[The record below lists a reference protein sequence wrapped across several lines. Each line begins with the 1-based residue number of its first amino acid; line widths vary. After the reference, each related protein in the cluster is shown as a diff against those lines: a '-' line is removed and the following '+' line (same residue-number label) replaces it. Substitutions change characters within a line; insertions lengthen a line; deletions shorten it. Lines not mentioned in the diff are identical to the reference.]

1 MSMLRRRM
9 RRSGFVRPAAAAVC
23 VLCVLGA
30 AQGAMA
36 ASHDILHDVPG
47 YFSYMSNV
55 EGEIRSY
62 HAAVDGLAQ
71 AKIDL
76 ENARHNLAEAR
87 TATAD
92 AANNLVLVGQ
102 NLRAVEDH
110 LAAVRIALSVAEEAS
125 AARTAEAIAAQ
136 QAEADYVPQVYA
148 RRAQVNALSAQESRI
163 AGASTP
169 GSTAWAERAAVVE
182 RVLSEVGYEQNR
194 IEDAQIMVE
203 AALAGGNATGG
214 TPAGSSQIDA
224 ITAQIAAAQAALDAV
239 EAHLDA
245 LTAAREMAE
254 DAERDARALVADY
267 QQELTASTADLAQ
280 LRSDQVEAE
289 NYDAEAKKWASEAAR
304 DEVTAQKQLVQSE
317 HELKYLGEG
326 KGYQTG
332 LEYYAWHGDHA
343 GHQLYLPFSYFARTH
358 AGKTKL
364 DYGLSTGYL
373 KSDTGYENGS
383 VSGWTD
389 TQLSVTLRN
398 EKPVNSVFYG
408 LAVSMPTGQS
418 KIYQRSTVPEG
429 LARFT
434 DFGAGWQVTPSIEV
448 THKITERDRLTA
460 RVSYNI
466 RNGYDY
472 AKESDVVKRLQSLV
486 QASGKT
492 AGTLIKEELETYLRG
507 VAHMK
512 GEGFLSNAALAAR
525 LQKKVEMLGK
535 VEGELTDADKTEI
548 REMVKG
554 LNDELHFFDISL
566 GRDLTYNDLRTLGL
580 EYKGLRKE
588 LIDRN
593 IIQQDEN
600 GNIKK
605 GTDISIDNIVLDSA
619 QMAHTSPG
627 NIFSQEIEYLHAGEK
642 KQYMVQFYHNSTS
655 QSSQYAILPDNYY
668 YDLAQK
674 QLHLGWKKIYYRDGD
689 DWELR
694 FFHNRQ
700 ISKKDEL
707 RFYSIYALTEAASG
721 IASQSV
727 ARQYYGLGLR
737 HRVSPKLA
745 WLLMA
750 HYSDVS
756 STSDPL
762 RTALNTGGGFKRK
775 SLVAGVEW
783 KITERKNFTFQAE
796 RYVRS
801 DDGGFGY
808 NGWGVTFWYQE
819 TL

>member
-9 RRSGFVRPAAAAVC
+9 RRGGFVRPAAAAVC
-23 VLCVLGA
+23 ALCALGTGH
-30 AQGAMA
+30 GAMA
-36 ASHDILHDVPG
+36 ASHDTLHDVPG

-71 AKIDL
+71 AKADL
-76 ENARHNLAEAR
+76 ENARTNLAEAR
-87 TATAD
+87 AATAD
-92 AANNLVLVGQ
+92 AAKNLVLVGQ
-102 NLRAVEDH
+102 NLRAAEDH

-136 QAEADYVPQVYA
+136 QAEADYAPQVYA
-148 RRAQVNALSAQESRI
+148 QRAQVNALSAQESRLTDTGTGSA
-163 AGASTP
+163 AGSRR
-169 GSTAWAERAAVVE
+169 AEVVA
-182 RVLSEVGYEQNR
+182 RVLREVGYEQNR
-194 IEDAQIMVE
+194 IVDAQIMVE
-203 AALAGGNATGG
+203 AALAGGSAGTGAEGG
-214 TPAGSSQIDA
+214 TTQLDA
-224 ITAQIAAAQAALDAV
+224 ISAQLTAAQAALDAV
-239 EAHLDA
+239 EAHFDA

-254 DAERDARALVADY
+254 DAERDARELVADY
-267 QQELTASTADLAQ
+267 QQELTASTADLTQ
-280 LRSDQVEAE
+280 LQSDRVEAE
-289 NYDAEAKKWASEAAR
+289 NYDREARAWASEAAR
-304 DEVTAQKQLVQSE
+304 DEVTAQKQLAQSE

-364 DYGLSTGYL
+364 DYGLSTGYV

-398 EKPVNSVFYG
+398 EKPINRVYYGFGVSV
-408 LAVSMPTGQS
+408 PTGQS
-418 KIYQRSTVPEG
+418 RFARYAVVPES
-429 LARFT
+429 LAPFT
-434 DFGAGWQVTPSIEV
+434 DFGAGWQYIPSVEV
-448 THKITERDRLTA
+448 VHLITERDRLTGRLSYTMRSSYDYSKEVPSA
-460 RVSYNI
+460 RV
-466 RNGYDY
+466 
-472 AKESDVVKRLQSLV
+472 
-486 QASGKT
+486 
-492 AGTLIKEELETYLRG
+492 
-507 VAHMK
+507 
-512 GEGFLSNAALAAR
+512 
-525 LQKKVEMLGK
+525 
-535 VEGELTDADKTEI
+535 
-548 REMVKG
+548 
-554 LNDELHFFDISL
+554 
-566 GRDLTYNDLRTLGL
+566 
-580 EYKGLRKE
+580 
-588 LIDRN
+588 
-593 IIQQDEN
+593 
-600 GNIKK
+600 
-605 GTDISIDNIVLDSA
+605 
-619 QMAHTSPG
+619 SPG
-627 NIFSQEIEYLHAGEK
+627 NIFSQEVEYLHAGEK
-642 KQYMVQFYHNSTS
+642 KQYMVQLYHNMTERSEQDAVDTDS
-655 QSSQYAILPDNYY
+655 RTITGKNN
-668 YDLAQK
+668 
-674 QLHLGWKKIYYRDGD
+674 YRDGD

-694 FFHNRQ
+694 YFNNQ
-700 ISKKDEL
+700 KVSKKDEV
-707 RFYSIYALTEAASG
+707 RFYAIYALTGAASG
-721 IASQSV
+721 VASQDV

-737 HRVSPKLA
+737 HVVSPKLA

>member
-9 RRSGFVRPAAAAVC
+9 RRGGFVRPAAAAVC
-23 VLCVLGA
+23 ALCALGTGH
-30 AQGAMA
+30 GAMA
-36 ASHDILHDVPG
+36 ASHDTLHDVPD

-71 AKIDL
+71 AKADL
-76 ENARHNLAEAR
+76 ENARTNLAEAR
-87 TATAD
+87 AATAD
-92 AANNLVLVGQ
+92 AAKNLVLVGQ
-102 NLRAVEDH
+102 NLRAAEDH
-110 LAAVRIALSVAEEAS
+110 LAAVRTALAVAEEAR

-136 QAEADYVPQVYA
+136 QAEADYAPQVYA
-148 RRAQVNALSAQESRI
+148 QRAQVNALSAQESRLTDTGTGSA
-163 AGASTP
+163 AGSRR
-169 GSTAWAERAAVVE
+169 AEVVA
-182 RVLSEVGYEQNR
+182 RVLREVGYEQNR
-194 IEDAQIMVE
+194 IVDAQIMVE
-203 AALAGGNATGG
+203 AALAGGSVGAGAEGG
-214 TPAGSSQIDA
+214 TTQIDA
-224 ITAQIAAAQAALDAV
+224 ISAQLTAAQAALDAV
-239 EAHLDA
+239 EAHFDA

-254 DAERDARALVADY
+254 DAERDARELVVEY
-267 QQELTASTADLAQ
+267 QQELTASTADLTQ
-280 LRSDQVEAE
+280 LQSDRVEAE
-289 NYDAEAKKWASEAAR
+289 NYDREARAWASEAAR
-304 DEVTAQKQLVQSE
+304 DEVTAQKQLAQSE

-364 DYGLSTGYL
+364 DYGLSTGYV

-398 EKPVNSVFYG
+398 EKPINRVYYGFGMSV
-408 LAVSMPTGQS
+408 PTGQS
-418 KIYQRSTVPEG
+418 RFARYAVVPES

-434 DFGAGWQVTPSIEV
+434 DFGAGWQYIPSVEV
-448 THKITERDRLTA
+448 VHLITERDRLTGRLSYTMRSSYDYSKEVPSA
-460 RVSYNI
+460 RV
-466 RNGYDY
+466 
-472 AKESDVVKRLQSLV
+472 
-486 QASGKT
+486 
-492 AGTLIKEELETYLRG
+492 
-507 VAHMK
+507 
-512 GEGFLSNAALAAR
+512 
-525 LQKKVEMLGK
+525 
-535 VEGELTDADKTEI
+535 
-548 REMVKG
+548 
-554 LNDELHFFDISL
+554 
-566 GRDLTYNDLRTLGL
+566 
-580 EYKGLRKE
+580 
-588 LIDRN
+588 
-593 IIQQDEN
+593 
-600 GNIKK
+600 
-605 GTDISIDNIVLDSA
+605 
-619 QMAHTSPG
+619 SPG
-627 NIFSQEIEYLHAGEK
+627 NIFSQEVEYLHAGEK
-642 KQYMVQFYHNSTS
+642 KQYMVQLYHNMTGRAEQDAVDTDSRT
-655 QSSQYAILPDNYY
+655 ITGKNN
-668 YDLAQK
+668 
-674 QLHLGWKKIYYRDGD
+674 YRDGD

-694 FFHNRQ
+694 YFHNQ
-700 ISKKDEL
+700 KVSKKDEV
-707 RFYSIYALTEAASG
+707 RFYAIYALTGAASG
-721 IASQSV
+721 VASQDV

-737 HRVSPKLA
+737 HVVSPKLA

>member
-9 RRSGFVRPAAAAVC
+9 RRGGFVRPAAAAVC
-23 VLCVLGA
+23 ALCALGTGH
-30 AQGAMA
+30 GAMA
-36 ASHDILHDVPG
+36 ASHDTLHDVPG

-71 AKIDL
+71 AKADL
-76 ENARHNLAEAR
+76 ENARTNLAEAR
-87 TATAD
+87 AATAD
-92 AANNLVLVGQ
+92 AAKNLVLVGQ
-102 NLRAVEDH
+102 NLRAAEDH
-110 LAAVRIALSVAEEAS
+110 LAAVRIALSVAEEAR

-136 QAEADYVPQVYA
+136 QAEADYAPQVYA
-148 RRAQVNALSAQESRI
+148 QRAQVNALSAQESRLTDT
-163 AGASTP
+163 GP
-169 GSTAWAERAAVVE
+169 GSAAGSRRAEVVA
-182 RVLSEVGYEQNR
+182 RVLREVGYEQNR
-194 IEDAQIMVE
+194 IVDAQIMVE
-203 AALAGGNATGG
+203 AALAGGSVGTGAEGG
-214 TPAGSSQIDA
+214 TTQIDA
-224 ITAQIAAAQAALDAV
+224 ISAQLTAAQAALDAV
-239 EAHLDA
+239 EARFDE

-254 DAERDARALVADY
+254 DAEHDARELVADY
-267 QQELTASTADLAQ
+267 QQELTASEADLTQ
-280 LRSDQVEAE
+280 LQSDRVEAE
-289 NYDAEAKKWASEAAR
+289 NYDREARAWASEAAR
-304 DEVTAQKQLVQSE
+304 DEVTAQKQLAQSE

-332 LEYYAWHGDHA
+332 LEYYAWHGDYA

-364 DYGLSTGYL
+364 DYGLSTGYV
-373 KSDTGYENGS
+373 KSDTGTFDGI

-408 LAVSMPTGQS
+408 LAVSIPTGQS

-429 LARFT
+429 VARFT
-434 DFGAGWQVTPSIEV
+434 DFGAGWQVTPSVEV
-448 THKITERDRLTA
+448 THKITERDRVTA
-460 RVSYNI
+460 RIAYNI

-472 AKESDVVKRLQSLV
+472 AKESDTLKNLESALRGANFTIGQAISEVLSYHPGYSLEV
-486 QASGKT
+486 FTNKDELSDKETRQGREIVEYVNNWLKGHHI
-492 AGTLIKEELETYLRG
+492 AGELSYEYLR
-507 VAHMK
+507 
-512 GEGFLSNAALAAR
+512 
-525 LQKKVEMLGK
+525 
-535 VEGELTDADKTEI
+535 
-548 REMVKG
+548 
-554 LNDELHFFDISL
+554 SL
-566 GRDLTYNDLRTLGL
+566 GETVRPNQVRT
-580 EYKGLRKE
+580 E
-588 LIDRN
+588 D
-593 IIQQDEN
+593 IIMD
-600 GNIKK
+600 
-605 GTDISIDNIVLDSA
+605 DVPL
-619 QMAHTSPG
+619 AHVSPG

-642 KQYMVQFYHNSTS
+642 KQYMVQLYHNSTTS
-655 QSSQYAILPDNYY
+655 STQSAILPDYSY
-668 YDLAQK
+668 LQGGK
-674 QLHLGWKKIYYRDGD
+674 LRLGWRKTKYRDGD

-694 FFHNRQ
+694 YFHNQ
-700 ISKKDEL
+700 KVSKKDEV
-707 RFYSIYALTEAASG
+707 RFYAIYALTEAASG

-737 HRVSPKLA
+737 HSVSPKLA

>member
-9 RRSGFVRPAAAAVC
+9 RRGGFVRPAAAAVC
-23 VLCVLGA
+23 ALCALGTGH
-30 AQGAMA
+30 GAMA
-36 ASHDILHDVPG
+36 ASHDTLHDVPG

-71 AKIDL
+71 AKADL
-76 ENARHNLAEAR
+76 ENARNNLAEAR
-87 TATAD
+87 AATAD
-92 AANNLVLVGQ
+92 AAKNLVLVGQ
-102 NLRAVEDH
+102 NLRAAEDH
-110 LAAVRIALSVAEEAS
+110 LAAVRTALAVAEEAR

-136 QAEADYVPQVYA
+136 QAEADYAPQVYA
-148 RRAQVNALSAQESRI
+148 QRAQVNALSAQESRLTDTGTGSA
-163 AGASTP
+163 AGSRR
-169 GSTAWAERAAVVE
+169 AEVVA
-182 RVLSEVGYEQNR
+182 RVLREVGYEQNR
-194 IEDAQIMVE
+194 IVDAQIMVE
-203 AALAGGNATGG
+203 AALAGGSAGTGAEGG
-214 TPAGSSQIDA
+214 TTQIDA
-224 ITAQIAAAQAALDAV
+224 ISAQLTTAQAALDAV
-239 EAHLDA
+239 EAHFDE

-254 DAERDARALVADY
+254 DAERDARELVADY
-267 QQELTASTADLAQ
+267 QQELTASTADLTQ
-280 LRSDQVEAE
+280 LQSDRVEAE
-289 NYDAEAKKWASEAAR
+289 NYDREARAWASEAAR
-304 DEVTAQKQLVQSE
+304 DEVTAQKQLAQSE

-364 DYGLSTGYL
+364 DYGLSTGYV

-398 EKPVNSVFYG
+398 EKKVNSVNYG
-408 LAVSMPTGQS
+408 FSISMPTGQS

-460 RVSYNI
+460 RIAYNI
-466 RNGYDY
+466 RNGYEH
-472 AKESDVVKRLQSLV
+472 AKESD
-486 QASGKT
+486 
-492 AGTLIKEELETYLRG
+492 
-507 VAHMK
+507 
-512 GEGFLSNAALAAR
+512 AL
-525 LQKKVEMLGK
+525 KKVYGDFTAQGSTIWQSMYEALWSYYK
-535 VEGELTDADKTEI
+535 NENSSLSEAELKLKIKELTDRIVELSSTEEDRVLI
-548 REMVKG
+548 QKVSNDLGKKLTATERVLLNSISMNNIQDILSKLKDEKLT
-554 LNDELHFFDISL
+554 LNDV
-566 GRDLTYNDLRTLGL
+566 
-580 EYKGLRKE
+580 
-588 LIDRN
+588 
-593 IIQQDEN
+593 
-600 GNIKK
+600 
-605 GTDISIDNIVLDSA
+605 VLDPIPN
-619 QMAHTSPG
+619 AHVSPG
-627 NIFSQEIEYLHAGEK
+627 NIFSQELEYLHAGEK
-642 KQYMVQFYHNSTS
+642 KQYMVQLYHNSTETAS
-655 QSSQYAILPDNYY
+655 QSTALPDYSY
-668 YDLAQK
+668 VQDGK
-674 QLHLGWKKIYYRDGD
+674 LHLGWRKTVYRDGD

-694 FFHNRQ
+694 FFYNEK
-700 ISKKDEL
+700 ITKKNEL
-707 RFYSIYALTEAASG
+707 RFYTIYALTEAASG

-737 HRVSPKLA
+737 HVVSPKLA

>member
-23 VLCVLGA
+23 ALCALGA

-71 AKIDL
+71 AKADL
-76 ENARHNLAEAR
+76 ENARNNLAEAR
-87 TATAD
+87 AATAD
-92 AANNLVLVGQ
+92 AAKNLVLIGQ
-102 NLRAVEDH
+102 NLRAAEDH
-110 LAAVRIALSVAEEAS
+110 LTAVRTALSVAEEAS

-136 QAEADYVPQVYA
+136 QAEADYAPQVYA
-148 RRAQVNALSAQESRI
+148 QRAQVNALSAQESRLTDTGTGSA
-163 AGASTP
+163 AGSRR
-169 GSTAWAERAAVVE
+169 AEVVA
-182 RVLSEVGYEQNR
+182 RVLREVGYEQNR
-194 IEDAQIMVE
+194 IVDAQIMVE
-203 AALAGGNATGG
+203 AALAGGSVG
-214 TPAGSSQIDA
+214 AGAEGVTTQLDA
-224 ITAQIAAAQAALDAV
+224 ISAQLTAAQAALDAV
-239 EAHLDA
+239 EAHFDA
-245 LTAAREMAE
+245 LTAAREIAE
-254 DAERDARALVADY
+254 DAERDARELVADY
-267 QQELTASTADLAQ
+267 QQELTASTADLTQ
-280 LRSDQVEAE
+280 LQSDRVEAE
-289 NYDAEAKKWASEAAR
+289 NYDREARAWASEAAR
-304 DEVTAQKQLVQSE
+304 DEVTAQKQLAQSE

-326 KGYQTG
+326 RGYQTG

-364 DYGLSTGYL
+364 DYGLSTGYV
-373 KSDTGYENGS
+373 KSDTGYENGG

-398 EKPVNSVFYG
+398 EKPINRIYYGFGVSV
-408 LAVSMPTGQS
+408 PTGQS
-418 KIYQRSTVPEG
+418 RFARYAVVPES

-434 DFGAGWQVTPSIEV
+434 DFGAGWQYIPSVEV
-448 THKITERDRLTA
+448 VHLITERDRLTGRLSYTMRSSYDYSKEVPSA
-460 RVSYNI
+460 RV
-466 RNGYDY
+466 
-472 AKESDVVKRLQSLV
+472 
-486 QASGKT
+486 
-492 AGTLIKEELETYLRG
+492 
-507 VAHMK
+507 
-512 GEGFLSNAALAAR
+512 
-525 LQKKVEMLGK
+525 
-535 VEGELTDADKTEI
+535 
-548 REMVKG
+548 
-554 LNDELHFFDISL
+554 
-566 GRDLTYNDLRTLGL
+566 
-580 EYKGLRKE
+580 
-588 LIDRN
+588 
-593 IIQQDEN
+593 
-600 GNIKK
+600 
-605 GTDISIDNIVLDSA
+605 
-619 QMAHTSPG
+619 SPG
-627 NIFSQEIEYLHAGEK
+627 NIFSQEVEYLHAGEK
-642 KQYMVQFYHNSTS
+642 KQYMVQLYHNMTGRSEQDAVDTDS
-655 QSSQYAILPDNYY
+655 RTITGKTN
-668 YDLAQK
+668 
-674 QLHLGWKKIYYRDGD
+674 YRDGD

-694 FFHNRQ
+694 YFHNQ
-700 ISKKDEL
+700 QVSKKDEV
-707 RFYSIYALTEAASG
+707 RFYAIYALTGAASG

-737 HRVSPKLA
+737 HLVSPKLA

>member
-9 RRSGFVRPAAAAVC
+9 RRSGFVRPATAAVC
-23 VLCVLGA
+23 ALCALGTGH
-30 AQGAMA
+30 GAMA
-36 ASHDILHDVPG
+36 ASHDTLHDVPG

-71 AKIDL
+71 AKADL
-76 ENARHNLAEAR
+76 ENARTNLAEAR
-87 TATAD
+87 AATAD
-92 AANNLVLVGQ
+92 AAKNLVLVGQ
-102 NLRAVEDH
+102 NLRAAEDH
-110 LAAVRIALSVAEEAS
+110 LAAVRTALAVAEEAS

-136 QAEADYVPQVYA
+136 QAEADYAPQVYA
-148 RRAQVNALSAQESRI
+148 QRAQVNALSAQESRLTDTGTGSA
-163 AGASTP
+163 AGSRR
-169 GSTAWAERAAVVE
+169 AEVVA
-182 RVLSEVGYEQNR
+182 RVLREVGYEQNR
-194 IEDAQIMVE
+194 IVDAQIMVE
-203 AALAGGNATGG
+203 AALAGGSAGTGAEGG
-214 TPAGSSQIDA
+214 TTQIDA
-224 ITAQIAAAQAALDAV
+224 ISAQLTAAQAALDAV
-239 EAHLDA
+239 EAHFDE

-254 DAERDARALVADY
+254 DAERDARELVADY
-267 QQELTASTADLAQ
+267 QQELTASTADLTQ
-280 LRSDQVEAE
+280 LQSDRVEAE
-289 NYDAEAKKWASEAAR
+289 NYDREARAWASEAAR
-304 DEVTAQKQLVQSE
+304 DEVTAQKQLAQSE

-364 DYGLSTGYL
+364 DYGLSTGYV

-398 EKPVNSVFYG
+398 EKPINRVYYGFGVSV
-408 LAVSMPTGQS
+408 PTGQS
-418 KIYQRSTVPEG
+418 RFARYAVVPES
-429 LARFT
+429 LAPFT
-434 DFGAGWQVTPSIEV
+434 DFGAGWQYIPSVEV
-448 THKITERDRLTA
+448 VHLITERDRLTGRLSYTMRSSYDYSKEVPSA
-460 RVSYNI
+460 RV
-466 RNGYDY
+466 
-472 AKESDVVKRLQSLV
+472 
-486 QASGKT
+486 
-492 AGTLIKEELETYLRG
+492 
-507 VAHMK
+507 
-512 GEGFLSNAALAAR
+512 
-525 LQKKVEMLGK
+525 
-535 VEGELTDADKTEI
+535 
-548 REMVKG
+548 
-554 LNDELHFFDISL
+554 
-566 GRDLTYNDLRTLGL
+566 
-580 EYKGLRKE
+580 
-588 LIDRN
+588 
-593 IIQQDEN
+593 
-600 GNIKK
+600 
-605 GTDISIDNIVLDSA
+605 
-619 QMAHTSPG
+619 SPG
-627 NIFSQEIEYLHAGEK
+627 NIFSQEVEYLHAGEK
-642 KQYMVQFYHNSTS
+642 KQYMVQLYHNMTERSEQDAVDTDS
-655 QSSQYAILPDNYY
+655 RTVIGKNN
-668 YDLAQK
+668 
-674 QLHLGWKKIYYRDGD
+674 YRDGD

-694 FFHNRQ
+694 YFHNQ
-700 ISKKDEL
+700 KVSKKDEV
-707 RFYSIYALTEAASG
+707 RFYAIYALTGAASG
-721 IASQSV
+721 VASQDV

-737 HRVSPKLA
+737 HVVSPKLA

>member
-1 MSMLRRRM
+1 MSMVRRRM
-9 RRSGFVRPAAAAVC
+9 RRRGFVRPAAAAVC
-23 VLCVLGA
+23 ALCALGA

-71 AKIDL
+71 AKADL
-76 ENARHNLAEAR
+76 ENARNNLAEAR
-87 TATAD
+87 AATAD
-92 AANNLVLVGQ
+92 AAKNLVLVGQ
-102 NLRAVEDH
+102 NLRAAEDH
-110 LAAVRIALSVAEEAS
+110 LAAVRTALAVAEEAS
-125 AARTAEAIAAQ
+125 TARTAEAIAAQ
-136 QAEADYVPQVYA
+136 QAEADYVPEVYA
-148 RRAQVNALSAQESRI
+148 QRAQVNALSAQESRLTDTGTGSA
-163 AGASTP
+163 AGSRR
-169 GSTAWAERAAVVE
+169 AEVVA
-182 RVLSEVGYEQNR
+182 RVLREVGYEQNR
-194 IEDAQIMVE
+194 IVDAQIMVE
-203 AALAGGNATGG
+203 AALAGGSVG
-214 TPAGSSQIDA
+214 AGVEGSTTQLDA
-224 ITAQIAAAQAALDAV
+224 ISAQLTAAQTALDAV
-239 EAHLDA
+239 EAHFDA

-254 DAERDARALVADY
+254 DAERDARELVADY
-267 QQELTASTADLAQ
+267 QQELTASTADLTQ
-280 LRSDQVEAE
+280 LQSDRVEAE
-289 NYDAEAKKWASEAAR
+289 NYDREARAWASEAAR
-304 DEVTAQKQLVQSE
+304 DEVTAQKQLAQSE

-364 DYGLSTGYL
+364 DYGLSTGYV

-398 EKPVNSVFYG
+398 EKPINRVYYGFGVSV
-408 LAVSMPTGQS
+408 PTGQS
-418 KIYQRSTVPEG
+418 RFARYAVVPES
-429 LARFT
+429 LALFT
-434 DFGAGWQVTPSIEV
+434 DFGAGWQYIPSVEV
-448 THKITERDRLTA
+448 VHLITERDRLTGRLSYTMRSSYDYSKEVPSA
-460 RVSYNI
+460 RV
-466 RNGYDY
+466 
-472 AKESDVVKRLQSLV
+472 
-486 QASGKT
+486 
-492 AGTLIKEELETYLRG
+492 
-507 VAHMK
+507 
-512 GEGFLSNAALAAR
+512 
-525 LQKKVEMLGK
+525 
-535 VEGELTDADKTEI
+535 
-548 REMVKG
+548 
-554 LNDELHFFDISL
+554 
-566 GRDLTYNDLRTLGL
+566 
-580 EYKGLRKE
+580 
-588 LIDRN
+588 
-593 IIQQDEN
+593 
-600 GNIKK
+600 
-605 GTDISIDNIVLDSA
+605 
-619 QMAHTSPG
+619 SPG
-627 NIFSQEIEYLHAGEK
+627 NIFSQEVEYLHAGEK
-642 KQYMVQFYHNSTS
+642 KQYMVQLYHNMTGRAEQDAVDTDSRT
-655 QSSQYAILPDNYY
+655 ITGKNN
-668 YDLAQK
+668 
-674 QLHLGWKKIYYRDGD
+674 YRDGD

-694 FFHNRQ
+694 YFHNQ
-700 ISKKDEL
+700 KVSKKDEV
-707 RFYSIYALTEAASG
+707 RFYAIYALTEAASG

-737 HRVSPKLA
+737 HSISPKLA

-775 SLVAGVEW
+775 SLVAGVKW

>member
-9 RRSGFVRPAAAAVC
+9 RRGGFVRPAAAAVC
-23 VLCVLGA
+23 ALCALGTGH
-30 AQGAMA
+30 GAMA
-36 ASHDILHDVPG
+36 ASHDTLHDVPG

-71 AKIDL
+71 AKADL
-76 ENARHNLAEAR
+76 ENARTNLAEAR
-87 TATAD
+87 AATAD
-92 AANNLVLVGQ
+92 AAKNLVLVGQ
-102 NLRAVEDH
+102 NLRAAEDH
-110 LAAVRIALSVAEEAS
+110 LAAVRTALAVAEEAS

-136 QAEADYVPQVYA
+136 QAEADYAPQVYA
-148 RRAQVNALSAQESRI
+148 QRAQVNALSAQESRLTDTGTGSA
-163 AGASTP
+163 AGSRR
-169 GSTAWAERAAVVE
+169 AEVVA
-182 RVLSEVGYEQNR
+182 RVLREVGYEQNR
-194 IEDAQIMVE
+194 IVDAQIMVE
-203 AALAGGNATGG
+203 AALAGGSAGTGAEGG
-214 TPAGSSQIDA
+214 TTQIDA
-224 ITAQIAAAQAALDAV
+224 ISAQLTAAQAALDAV
-239 EAHLDA
+239 EAHFDA

-254 DAERDARALVADY
+254 DAERDARELVADY
-267 QQELTASTADLAQ
+267 QQELTASTADLTQ
-280 LRSDQVEAE
+280 LQSDRVEAE
-289 NYDAEAKKWASEAAR
+289 NYDREARAWASEAAR
-304 DEVTAQKQLVQSE
+304 DEVTAQKQLAQSE

-364 DYGLSTGYL
+364 DYGLSTGYV

-398 EKPVNSVFYG
+398 EKPINRVYYGFGVSV
-408 LAVSMPTGQS
+408 PTGQS
-418 KIYQRSTVPEG
+418 RFARYAVVPES

-434 DFGAGWQVTPSIEV
+434 DFGAGWQYIPSVEV
-448 THKITERDRLTA
+448 VHLITERDRLTG
-460 RVSYNI
+460 RLSYTM
-466 RNGYDY
+466 RSGYDY
-472 AKESDVVKRLQSLV
+472 SKEVPS
-486 QASGKT
+486 
-492 AGTLIKEELETYLRG
+492 
-507 VAHMK
+507 
-512 GEGFLSNAALAAR
+512 AR
-525 LQKKVEMLGK
+525 V
-535 VEGELTDADKTEI
+535 
-548 REMVKG
+548 
-554 LNDELHFFDISL
+554 
-566 GRDLTYNDLRTLGL
+566 
-580 EYKGLRKE
+580 
-588 LIDRN
+588 
-593 IIQQDEN
+593 
-600 GNIKK
+600 
-605 GTDISIDNIVLDSA
+605 
-619 QMAHTSPG
+619 SPG
-627 NIFSQEIEYLHAGEK
+627 NIFSQEVEYLHAGEK
-642 KQYMVQFYHNSTS
+642 KQYMVQLYHNMTERSEQDAVDTDS
-655 QSSQYAILPDNYY
+655 RTITGKTN
-668 YDLAQK
+668 
-674 QLHLGWKKIYYRDGD
+674 YRDGD

-694 FFHNRQ
+694 YFHNQ
-700 ISKKDEL
+700 QVSKKDEV
-707 RFYSIYALTEAASG
+707 RFYAIYALTGAASG
-721 IASQSV
+721 VASQDV

-737 HRVSPKLA
+737 HVVSPKLA

>member
-23 VLCVLGA
+23 ALCALGT

-62 HAAVDGLAQ
+62 HAAVDGLTQ

-76 ENARHNLAEAR
+76 ENARHNLTEAR
-87 TATAD
+87 TATVD
-92 AANNLVLVGQ
+92 AASNLVLVGQ
-102 NLRAVEDH
+102 NLRTAEDR
-110 LAAVRIALSVAEEAS
+110 LAAVHIALSLAEEAS
-125 AARTAEAIAAQ
+125 AARTREAVAAQ

-148 RRAQVNALSAQESRI
+148 QRAQVNALYAQESRI

-169 GSTAWAERAAVVE
+169 GSAAWAERAAVVE

-194 IEDAQIMVE
+194 IVDAQIMVE

-224 ITAQIAAAQAALDAV
+224 ITAQVAAAQAALDAV

-254 DAERDARALVADY
+254 DAERDARELVAEY
-267 QQELTASTADLAQ
+267 QQELIASTADLAQ
-280 LRSDQVEAE
+280 LQSDRIEAE

-304 DEVTAQKQLVQSE
+304 DEVTAQKQLAQSE

-326 KGYQTG
+326 RGYQTG
-332 LEYYAWHGDHA
+332 LEYYAWQGDRA
-343 GHQLYLPFSYFARTH
+343 GHQLYLPLSYFARTH

-364 DYGLSTGYL
+364 DYGLSTGYV
-373 KSDTGYENGS
+373 KSNTGYENGS

-398 EKPVNSVFYG
+398 EKPINRVYYG
-408 LAVSMPTGQS
+408 FGMSLPTGQS
-418 KIYQRSTVPEG
+418 RFARYAVVPEG

-434 DFGAGWQVTPSIEV
+434 DFGAGWQYIPSIEV
-448 THKITERDRLTA
+448 VHLITERDRLTGRLSYAMRSSYDYSKEVPSA
-460 RVSYNI
+460 RV
-466 RNGYDY
+466 
-472 AKESDVVKRLQSLV
+472 
-486 QASGKT
+486 
-492 AGTLIKEELETYLRG
+492 
-507 VAHMK
+507 
-512 GEGFLSNAALAAR
+512 
-525 LQKKVEMLGK
+525 
-535 VEGELTDADKTEI
+535 
-548 REMVKG
+548 
-554 LNDELHFFDISL
+554 
-566 GRDLTYNDLRTLGL
+566 
-580 EYKGLRKE
+580 
-588 LIDRN
+588 
-593 IIQQDEN
+593 
-600 GNIKK
+600 
-605 GTDISIDNIVLDSA
+605 
-619 QMAHTSPG
+619 SPG
-627 NIFSQEIEYLHAGEK
+627 NIFSQEVEYLHAGEK
-642 KQYMVQFYHNSTS
+642 KQYMVQLYHNMTGRSEQDAVDTDS
-655 QSSQYAILPDNYY
+655 RTITGKNN
-668 YDLAQK
+668 
-674 QLHLGWKKIYYRDGD
+674 YRDGD

-694 FFHNRQ
+694 YFHNQ
-700 ISKKDEL
+700 KVSKKDEA
-707 RFYSIYALTEAASG
+707 RFYAIYALTGAASG
-721 IASQSV
+721 VASQDV

-745 WLLMA
+745 WLFMA

-756 STSDPL
+756 NTSDPL

-808 NGWGVTFWYQE
+808 NGWGFTFWYQE

>member
-9 RRSGFVRPAAAAVC
+9 RRSGFVRPVAAAVC
-23 VLCVLGA
+23 ALCALGT

-71 AKIDL
+71 AKADL
-76 ENARHNLAEAR
+76 ENARNNLTEAR
-87 TATAD
+87 TATED
-92 AANNLVLVGQ
+92 AAKNLVLVGQ
-102 NLRAVEDH
+102 NLRAAEDH
-110 LAAVRIALSVAEEAS
+110 LAAVRTALSVAEEAS

-136 QAEADYVPQVYA
+136 QAEADYAPQVYA
-148 RRAQVNALSAQESRI
+148 QRAQVNALSAQESRFTDTSTGSA
-163 AGASTP
+163 AGSRR
-169 GSTAWAERAAVVE
+169 AEVVA
-182 RVLSEVGYEQNR
+182 RVLREVGYEQNR
-194 IEDAQIMVE
+194 IVDAQIMVE
-203 AALAGGNATGG
+203 AALSGG
-214 TPAGSSQIDA
+214 TVGTGAEGGTTQLDA
-224 ITAQIAAAQAALDAV
+224 ISAQLTAAQAALDAV
-239 EAHLDA
+239 EAHFDA

-254 DAERDARALVADY
+254 DAERDARELVAEY

-280 LRSDQVEAE
+280 LQSDRVEAE
-289 NYDAEAKKWASEAAR
+289 NYDREARAWASEAAR

-343 GHQLYLPFSYFARTH
+343 GHQLYLPFAYFARTH

-364 DYGLSTGYL
+364 DYGLSTGYV

-398 EKPVNSVFYG
+398 EKPINRVYYGFGVSV
-408 LAVSMPTGQS
+408 PTGQS
-418 KIYQRSTVPEG
+418 RFARYAVVPES
-429 LARFT
+429 LALFT
-434 DFGAGWQVTPSIEV
+434 DFGAGWQYIPSVEV
-448 THKITERDRLTA
+448 VHLITERDRLTGRLSYTMRSSYDYSKEVPSA
-460 RVSYNI
+460 RV
-466 RNGYDY
+466 
-472 AKESDVVKRLQSLV
+472 
-486 QASGKT
+486 
-492 AGTLIKEELETYLRG
+492 
-507 VAHMK
+507 
-512 GEGFLSNAALAAR
+512 
-525 LQKKVEMLGK
+525 
-535 VEGELTDADKTEI
+535 
-548 REMVKG
+548 
-554 LNDELHFFDISL
+554 
-566 GRDLTYNDLRTLGL
+566 
-580 EYKGLRKE
+580 
-588 LIDRN
+588 
-593 IIQQDEN
+593 
-600 GNIKK
+600 
-605 GTDISIDNIVLDSA
+605 
-619 QMAHTSPG
+619 SPG
-627 NIFSQEIEYLHAGEK
+627 NIFSQEVEYLHAGEK
-642 KQYMVQFYHNSTS
+642 KQYMVQLYHNMTGRAEQDAVDTDSRT
-655 QSSQYAILPDNYY
+655 ITGKNN
-668 YDLAQK
+668 
-674 QLHLGWKKIYYRDGD
+674 YRDGD

-694 FFHNRQ
+694 YFHNQ
-700 ISKKDEL
+700 KVSKKDEV
-707 RFYSIYALTEAASG
+707 RFYAIYALTGAASG
-721 IASQSV
+721 VASQDV

-737 HRVSPKLA
+737 HVVSPKLA

>member
-9 RRSGFVRPAAAAVC
+9 RRGGFVRPAAAAVC
-23 VLCVLGA
+23 ALCALGTGH
-30 AQGAMA
+30 GAMA
-36 ASHDILHDVPG
+36 ASHDTLHDVPG

-71 AKIDL
+71 AKADL
-76 ENARHNLAEAR
+76 ENARTNLAEAR
-87 TATAD
+87 AATAD
-92 AANNLVLVGQ
+92 AAKNLVLVGQ
-102 NLRAVEDH
+102 NLRAAEDH
-110 LAAVRIALSVAEEAS
+110 LAAVRTALAVAEEAR

-136 QAEADYVPQVYA
+136 QAEADYAPQVYA
-148 RRAQVNALSAQESRI
+148 QRAQVNALSAQESRLTDTGTGSA
-163 AGASTP
+163 AGSRR
-169 GSTAWAERAAVVE
+169 AEVVA
-182 RVLSEVGYEQNR
+182 RVLREVGYEQNR
-194 IEDAQIMVE
+194 IVDAQIMVE
-203 AALAGGNATGG
+203 AALAGGSAGTGAEGG
-214 TPAGSSQIDA
+214 TTQIDA
-224 ITAQIAAAQAALDAV
+224 ISAQLTAAQAALDAV
-239 EAHLDA
+239 EAHFDA

-254 DAERDARALVADY
+254 DAERDARELVADY
-267 QQELTASTADLAQ
+267 QQELTASTADLTQ
-280 LRSDQVEAE
+280 LQSDRVEAE
-289 NYDAEAKKWASEAAR
+289 NYDREARAWASEAAR
-304 DEVTAQKQLVQSE
+304 DEVTAQKQLAQSE

-364 DYGLSTGYL
+364 DYGLSTGYV

-398 EKPVNSVFYG
+398 EKPINRVYYGFGVSV
-408 LAVSMPTGQS
+408 PTGQS
-418 KIYQRSTVPEG
+418 RFARYAVVPES
-429 LARFT
+429 LAPFT
-434 DFGAGWQVTPSIEV
+434 DFGAGWQYIPSVEV
-448 THKITERDRLTA
+448 VHLITERDRLTG
-460 RVSYNI
+460 RLSYTM
-466 RNGYDY
+466 RSGYDY
-472 AKESDVVKRLQSLV
+472 SKEVPS
-486 QASGKT
+486 
-492 AGTLIKEELETYLRG
+492 
-507 VAHMK
+507 
-512 GEGFLSNAALAAR
+512 AR
-525 LQKKVEMLGK
+525 V
-535 VEGELTDADKTEI
+535 
-548 REMVKG
+548 
-554 LNDELHFFDISL
+554 
-566 GRDLTYNDLRTLGL
+566 
-580 EYKGLRKE
+580 
-588 LIDRN
+588 
-593 IIQQDEN
+593 
-600 GNIKK
+600 
-605 GTDISIDNIVLDSA
+605 
-619 QMAHTSPG
+619 SPG
-627 NIFSQEIEYLHAGEK
+627 NIFSQEVEYLHAGEK
-642 KQYMVQFYHNSTS
+642 KQYMVQLYHNMTERSEQDAVDTDS
-655 QSSQYAILPDNYY
+655 RTITGKNN
-668 YDLAQK
+668 
-674 QLHLGWKKIYYRDGD
+674 YRDGD

-694 FFHNRQ
+694 YFHNQ
-700 ISKKDEL
+700 QVSKKDEV
-707 RFYSIYALTEAASG
+707 RFYAIYALTGAASG
-721 IASQSV
+721 VASQDV

-737 HRVSPKLA
+737 HVVSPKLA

>member
-9 RRSGFVRPAAAAVC
+9 RRGGFVRPAAAAVC
-23 VLCVLGA
+23 ALCALGTGH
-30 AQGAMA
+30 GAMA
-36 ASHDILHDVPG
+36 ASHDTLHDVPG

-71 AKIDL
+71 AKADL
-76 ENARHNLAEAR
+76 ENARTNLAEAR
-87 TATAD
+87 AATAD
-92 AANNLVLVGQ
+92 AAKNLVLVGQ
-102 NLRAVEDH
+102 NLRAAEDH
-110 LAAVRIALSVAEEAS
+110 LAAVRIALSVAEETS

-136 QAEADYVPQVYA
+136 QAEADYAPQVYA
-148 RRAQVNALSAQESRI
+148 QRAQVNALSAQESRLTDT
-163 AGASTP
+163 GP
-169 GSTAWAERAAVVE
+169 GSAAGSRRAEVVA
-182 RVLSEVGYEQNR
+182 RVLREVGYEQNR
-194 IEDAQIMVE
+194 IVDAQIMVE
-203 AALAGGNATGG
+203 AALAGGSVGTGAEGG
-214 TPAGSSQIDA
+214 TMQIDA
-224 ITAQIAAAQAALDAV
+224 ISAQLTAAQAALDAV
-239 EAHLDA
+239 EAHFDE

-254 DAERDARALVADY
+254 DAERDARELVADY
-267 QQELTASTADLAQ
+267 QQELTASTADLTQ
-280 LRSDQVEAE
+280 LQSDRVEAE
-289 NYDAEAKKWASEAAR
+289 NYDREARAWASEAAR
-304 DEVTAQKQLVQSE
+304 DEVTAQKQLAQSE

-364 DYGLSTGYL
+364 DYGLSTGYV

-398 EKPVNSVFYG
+398 EKPINRVYYGFGVSV
-408 LAVSMPTGQS
+408 PTGQS
-418 KIYQRSTVPEG
+418 RFARYAVVPES

-434 DFGAGWQVTPSIEV
+434 DFGAGWQYIPSVEV
-448 THKITERDRLTA
+448 VHLITERDRLTGRLSYTMRSSYDYSKEVPSA
-460 RVSYNI
+460 RV
-466 RNGYDY
+466 
-472 AKESDVVKRLQSLV
+472 
-486 QASGKT
+486 
-492 AGTLIKEELETYLRG
+492 
-507 VAHMK
+507 
-512 GEGFLSNAALAAR
+512 
-525 LQKKVEMLGK
+525 
-535 VEGELTDADKTEI
+535 
-548 REMVKG
+548 
-554 LNDELHFFDISL
+554 
-566 GRDLTYNDLRTLGL
+566 
-580 EYKGLRKE
+580 
-588 LIDRN
+588 
-593 IIQQDEN
+593 
-600 GNIKK
+600 
-605 GTDISIDNIVLDSA
+605 
-619 QMAHTSPG
+619 SPG
-627 NIFSQEIEYLHAGEK
+627 NIFSQEVEYLHAGEK
-642 KQYMVQFYHNSTS
+642 KRYMVQLYHNMTERSEQDAVDTDS
-655 QSSQYAILPDNYY
+655 RTVIGKNN
-668 YDLAQK
+668 
-674 QLHLGWKKIYYRDGD
+674 YRDGD

-694 FFHNRQ
+694 YFHNQ
-700 ISKKDEL
+700 KVSKKDEV
-707 RFYSIYALTEAASG
+707 RFYAIYALTGAASG
-721 IASQSV
+721 IESQSV

-737 HRVSPKLA
+737 HVVSPKLA

>member
-9 RRSGFVRPAAAAVC
+9 RRGGFVRPAAAAVC
-23 VLCVLGA
+23 ALCALGTGH
-30 AQGAMA
+30 GAMA
-36 ASHDILHDVPG
+36 ASHDTLHDVPG

-71 AKIDL
+71 AKADL
-76 ENARHNLAEAR
+76 ENARNNLAEAR
-87 TATAD
+87 AATAD
-92 AANNLVLVGQ
+92 AAKNLVLVGQ
-102 NLRAVEDH
+102 NLRAAEDH
-110 LAAVRIALSVAEEAS
+110 LAAVRTALAVAEEAR

-136 QAEADYVPQVYA
+136 QAEADYAPQVYA
-148 RRAQVNALSAQESRI
+148 QRAQVNALSAQESRLTDTGTGSA
-163 AGASTP
+163 AGSRR
-169 GSTAWAERAAVVE
+169 AEVVA
-182 RVLSEVGYEQNR
+182 RVLREVGYEQNR
-194 IEDAQIMVE
+194 IVDAQIMVE
-203 AALAGGNATGG
+203 AALAGGSAGTGAEGG
-214 TPAGSSQIDA
+214 TTQIDA
-224 ITAQIAAAQAALDAV
+224 ISAQLTAAQAALDAV
-239 EAHLDA
+239 EAHFDE

-254 DAERDARALVADY
+254 DAERDARELVADY
-267 QQELTASTADLAQ
+267 QQELTASTADLTQ
-280 LRSDQVEAE
+280 LQSDRVEAE
-289 NYDAEAKKWASEAAR
+289 NYDREARAWASEAAR
-304 DEVTAQKQLVQSE
+304 DEVTAQKQLAQSE

-364 DYGLSTGYL
+364 DYGLSTGYV

-398 EKPVNSVFYG
+398 EKPINRVYYGFGVSV
-408 LAVSMPTGQS
+408 PTGQS
-418 KIYQRSTVPEG
+418 RFARYAVVPES
-429 LARFT
+429 LAPFT
-434 DFGAGWQVTPSIEV
+434 DFGAGWQYIPSVEV
-448 THKITERDRLTA
+448 VHLITERDRLTGRLSYTMRSSYDYSKEVPSA
-460 RVSYNI
+460 RV
-466 RNGYDY
+466 
-472 AKESDVVKRLQSLV
+472 
-486 QASGKT
+486 
-492 AGTLIKEELETYLRG
+492 
-507 VAHMK
+507 
-512 GEGFLSNAALAAR
+512 
-525 LQKKVEMLGK
+525 
-535 VEGELTDADKTEI
+535 
-548 REMVKG
+548 
-554 LNDELHFFDISL
+554 
-566 GRDLTYNDLRTLGL
+566 
-580 EYKGLRKE
+580 
-588 LIDRN
+588 
-593 IIQQDEN
+593 
-600 GNIKK
+600 
-605 GTDISIDNIVLDSA
+605 
-619 QMAHTSPG
+619 SPG
-627 NIFSQEIEYLHAGEK
+627 NIFSQEVEYLHAGEK
-642 KQYMVQFYHNSTS
+642 KQYMVQLYHNMTERSEQDAVDTDS
-655 QSSQYAILPDNYY
+655 RTITGKTN
-668 YDLAQK
+668 
-674 QLHLGWKKIYYRDGD
+674 YRDGD

-694 FFHNRQ
+694 YFHNQ
-700 ISKKDEL
+700 QVSKKNEV
-707 RFYSIYALTEAASG
+707 RFYAIYALTGAASG
-721 IASQSV
+721 IESQSV

-737 HRVSPKLA
+737 HVVSPKLA

>member
-9 RRSGFVRPAAAAVC
+9 RRSDFVRPAAAAVC
-23 VLCVLGA
+23 ALCAFGT
-30 AQGAMA
+30 GHGTMA
-36 ASHDILHDVPG
+36 ASHDTLHDVPG

-71 AKIDL
+71 AKTDL
-76 ENARHNLAEAR
+76 ENARNNLAEAR
-87 TATAD
+87 AATAD
-92 AANNLVLVGQ
+92 AAKNLVLVGQ
-102 NLRAVEDH
+102 NLRAAEDH
-110 LAAVRIALSVAEEAS
+110 LAAVRTALSVAEEAS

-136 QAEADYVPQVYA
+136 QAEADYAPQVYA
-148 RRAQVNALSAQESRI
+148 QRAQVNALSAQESRLTDTGTGSA
-163 AGASTP
+163 AGSRR
-169 GSTAWAERAAVVE
+169 AEVVA
-182 RVLSEVGYEQNR
+182 RVLREVGYEQNR
-194 IEDAQIMVE
+194 IVDAQIMVE
-203 AALAGGNATGG
+203 AALAGGSAGTGAEG
-214 TPAGSSQIDA
+214 VTTQLDA
-224 ITAQIAAAQAALDAV
+224 ISAQLTAAQAALDAV
-239 EAHLDA
+239 EARFDA

-254 DAERDARALVADY
+254 DAERDARELVADY
-267 QQELTASTADLAQ
+267 QQELTASTADLTQ
-280 LRSDQVEAE
+280 LQSDRVEAE
-289 NYDAEAKKWASEAAR
+289 NYDREARAWASEAAR
-304 DEVTAQKQLVQSE
+304 DEVTAQKQLAQSE
-317 HELKYLGEG
+317 RELKYLGEG

-364 DYGLSTGYL
+364 DYGLSTGYV

-398 EKPVNSVFYG
+398 EKPINRVYYGFGVSV
-408 LAVSMPTGQS
+408 PTGQS
-418 KIYQRSTVPEG
+418 RFARYAVVPES

-434 DFGAGWQVTPSIEV
+434 DFGAGWQYIPSVEV
-448 THKITERDRLTA
+448 VHLITERDRLTGRLSYTMRSSYDYSKEVPSA
-460 RVSYNI
+460 RVS
-466 RNGYDY
+466 
-472 AKESDVVKRLQSLV
+472 L
-486 QASGKT
+486 
-492 AGTLIKEELETYLRG
+492 
-507 VAHMK
+507 
-512 GEGFLSNAALAAR
+512 
-525 LQKKVEMLGK
+525 
-535 VEGELTDADKTEI
+535 
-548 REMVKG
+548 
-554 LNDELHFFDISL
+554 
-566 GRDLTYNDLRTLGL
+566 
-580 EYKGLRKE
+580 
-588 LIDRN
+588 
-593 IIQQDEN
+593 
-600 GNIKK
+600 
-605 GTDISIDNIVLDSA
+605 
-619 QMAHTSPG
+619 G
-627 NIFSQEIEYLHAGEK
+627 NIFSQEVEYLHAGEK
-642 KQYMVQFYHNSTS
+642 KQYMVQLYHNMTERSEQDAVDTDS
-655 QSSQYAILPDNYY
+655 RTITGKTN
-668 YDLAQK
+668 
-674 QLHLGWKKIYYRDGD
+674 YRDGD

-694 FFHNRQ
+694 YFHNQ
-700 ISKKDEL
+700 QVSKKDEV
-707 RFYSIYALTEAASG
+707 RFYAIYALTGAASG
-721 IASQSV
+721 VASQDV

>member
-9 RRSGFVRPAAAAVC
+9 RRGGFVRPAAAAVC
-23 VLCVLGA
+23 ALCALGTGH
-30 AQGAMA
+30 GAMA
-36 ASHDILHDVPG
+36 ASHDTLHDVPD

-71 AKIDL
+71 AKADL
-76 ENARHNLAEAR
+76 ENARTNLAEAR

-92 AANNLVLVGQ
+92 AAKNLVLVGQ
-102 NLRAVEDH
+102 NLRAAEDH

-136 QAEADYVPQVYA
+136 QAEADYAPQVYA
-148 RRAQVNALSAQESRI
+148 QRAQVNALSAQESRLTDT
-163 AGASTP
+163 GP
-169 GSTAWAERAAVVE
+169 GSAAGSRRAEVVA
-182 RVLSEVGYEQNR
+182 RVLREVGYEQNR
-194 IEDAQIMVE
+194 IVDAQIMVE
-203 AALAGGNATGG
+203 AALAGGSVGTGAEGG
-214 TPAGSSQIDA
+214 TTQIDA
-224 ITAQIAAAQAALDAV
+224 ISAQLTAAQAALDAV
-239 EAHLDA
+239 EAHFDE

-254 DAERDARALVADY
+254 DAERDARELVAEY
-267 QQELTASTADLAQ
+267 QQELTASTADLTQ
-280 LRSDQVEAE
+280 LQSDRVEAE
-289 NYDAEAKKWASEAAR
+289 NYDREARAWASEAAR
-304 DEVTAQKQLVQSE
+304 DEVTAQKQLAQSE

-364 DYGLSTGYL
+364 DYGLSTGYV

-398 EKPVNSVFYG
+398 EKSINRVYYGFGVSV
-408 LAVSMPTGQS
+408 PTGQS
-418 KIYQRSTVPEG
+418 RFARYAVVPES

-434 DFGAGWQVTPSIEV
+434 DFGAGWQYIPSVEV
-448 THKITERDRLTA
+448 VHLITERDRLTGRLSYTMRSSYDYSKEVPSA
-460 RVSYNI
+460 RV
-466 RNGYDY
+466 
-472 AKESDVVKRLQSLV
+472 
-486 QASGKT
+486 
-492 AGTLIKEELETYLRG
+492 
-507 VAHMK
+507 
-512 GEGFLSNAALAAR
+512 
-525 LQKKVEMLGK
+525 
-535 VEGELTDADKTEI
+535 
-548 REMVKG
+548 
-554 LNDELHFFDISL
+554 
-566 GRDLTYNDLRTLGL
+566 
-580 EYKGLRKE
+580 
-588 LIDRN
+588 
-593 IIQQDEN
+593 
-600 GNIKK
+600 
-605 GTDISIDNIVLDSA
+605 
-619 QMAHTSPG
+619 SPG
-627 NIFSQEIEYLHAGEK
+627 NIFSQEVEYLHAGEK
-642 KQYMVQFYHNSTS
+642 KQYMVQLYHNMTERSEQDAVDTDS
-655 QSSQYAILPDNYY
+655 RTITGKNN
-668 YDLAQK
+668 
-674 QLHLGWKKIYYRDGD
+674 YRDGD

-694 FFHNRQ
+694 YFHNQ
-700 ISKKDEL
+700 KVSKKDEV
-707 RFYSIYALTEAASG
+707 RFYAIYALTGAASG
-721 IASQSV
+721 VASQDV

-737 HRVSPKLA
+737 HVVSPKLA

>member
-9 RRSGFVRPAAAAVC
+9 RRGGFVRPAAAAVC
-23 VLCVLGA
+23 ALCALGTGH
-30 AQGAMA
+30 GAMA
-36 ASHDILHDVPG
+36 ASHDTLHDVPG

-71 AKIDL
+71 AKVDL
-76 ENARHNLAEAR
+76 ENARTNLAEAR
-87 TATAD
+87 AATAD
-92 AANNLVLVGQ
+92 AAKNLVLVGQ
-102 NLRAVEDH
+102 NLRAAEDH

-125 AARTAEAIAAQ
+125 VARTAEAIAAQ
-136 QAEADYVPQVYA
+136 QAEADYAPQVYA
-148 RRAQVNALSAQESRI
+148 QRVQVNALSAQESRLTDT
-163 AGASTP
+163 GP
-169 GSTAWAERAAVVE
+169 GSAAGSRRAEVVA
-182 RVLSEVGYEQNR
+182 RVLREVGYEQNR
-194 IEDAQIMVE
+194 IVDAQIMVE
-203 AALAGGNATGG
+203 AALAGGSVGTGAEGG
-214 TPAGSSQIDA
+214 TTQIDA
-224 ITAQIAAAQAALDAV
+224 ISAQLTAAQAALDAV
-239 EAHLDA
+239 EAHFDE

-254 DAERDARALVADY
+254 DAERDARELVAEY
-267 QQELTASTADLAQ
+267 QQELTASTADLTQ
-280 LRSDQVEAE
+280 LQSDRVEAE
-289 NYDAEAKKWASEAAR
+289 NYDREARAWASEAVR

-364 DYGLSTGYL
+364 DYGLSTGYV

-398 EKPVNSVFYG
+398 EKSINRVYYGFGVSV
-408 LAVSMPTGQS
+408 PTGQS
-418 KIYQRSTVPEG
+418 RFARYAVVPES

-434 DFGAGWQVTPSIEV
+434 DFGAGWQYIPSVEV
-448 THKITERDRLTA
+448 VHLITERDRLTGRLSYTMRSSYDYSKEVPSA
-460 RVSYNI
+460 RV
-466 RNGYDY
+466 
-472 AKESDVVKRLQSLV
+472 
-486 QASGKT
+486 
-492 AGTLIKEELETYLRG
+492 
-507 VAHMK
+507 
-512 GEGFLSNAALAAR
+512 
-525 LQKKVEMLGK
+525 
-535 VEGELTDADKTEI
+535 
-548 REMVKG
+548 
-554 LNDELHFFDISL
+554 
-566 GRDLTYNDLRTLGL
+566 
-580 EYKGLRKE
+580 
-588 LIDRN
+588 
-593 IIQQDEN
+593 
-600 GNIKK
+600 
-605 GTDISIDNIVLDSA
+605 
-619 QMAHTSPG
+619 SPG
-627 NIFSQEIEYLHAGEK
+627 NIFSQEVEYLHAGEK
-642 KQYMVQFYHNSTS
+642 KQYMVQLYHNMTERSEQDAVDTDS
-655 QSSQYAILPDNYY
+655 RTITGKNN
-668 YDLAQK
+668 
-674 QLHLGWKKIYYRDGD
+674 YRDGD

-694 FFHNRQ
+694 YFHNQ
-700 ISKKDEL
+700 KVSKKDEV
-707 RFYSIYALTEAASG
+707 RFYAIYALTGAASG
-721 IASQSV
+721 VASQDV

-737 HRVSPKLA
+737 HVVSPKLA

>member
-9 RRSGFVRPAAAAVC
+9 RRGGFVRPAAAAVC
-23 VLCVLGA
+23 ALCALGTGH
-30 AQGAMA
+30 GAMA
-36 ASHDILHDVPG
+36 ASHDTLHDVPG

-71 AKIDL
+71 AKADL
-76 ENARHNLAEAR
+76 ENARTNLAEAR
-87 TATAD
+87 AATAD
-92 AANNLVLVGQ
+92 AAKNLVLVGQ
-102 NLRAVEDH
+102 NLRAAEDH

-136 QAEADYVPQVYA
+136 QAEADYAPQVYA
-148 RRAQVNALSAQESRI
+148 QSAQVNALSAQESRLTDT
-163 AGASTP
+163 GP
-169 GSTAWAERAAVVE
+169 GSAAGSRRAEVVA
-182 RVLSEVGYEQNR
+182 RVLREVGYEQNR
-194 IEDAQIMVE
+194 IVDAQIMVE
-203 AALAGGNATGG
+203 AALAGGSVGTGAEGG
-214 TPAGSSQIDA
+214 TTQIDA
-224 ITAQIAAAQAALDAV
+224 ISAQLTAAQAALDAV
-239 EAHLDA
+239 EAHFDE

-254 DAERDARALVADY
+254 DAERDARELVAEY
-267 QQELTASTADLAQ
+267 QQELTASTADLTQ
-280 LRSDQVEAE
+280 LQSDRVEAE
-289 NYDAEAKKWASEAAR
+289 NYDREARAWASEAAR
-304 DEVTAQKQLVQSE
+304 DEVTAQKQLAQSE

-332 LEYYAWHGDHA
+332 FEYYAWHGDHA

-364 DYGLSTGYL
+364 DYGLSTGYV

-398 EKPVNSVFYG
+398 EKPINRVYYGFGVSV
-408 LAVSMPTGQS
+408 PTGQS
-418 KIYQRSTVPEG
+418 RFARYAVVPES
-429 LARFT
+429 LALFT
-434 DFGAGWQVTPSIEV
+434 DFGAGWQYIPSVEV
-448 THKITERDRLTA
+448 VHLITERDRLTGRLSYTMRSSYDYSKEVPSA
-460 RVSYNI
+460 RV
-466 RNGYDY
+466 
-472 AKESDVVKRLQSLV
+472 
-486 QASGKT
+486 
-492 AGTLIKEELETYLRG
+492 
-507 VAHMK
+507 
-512 GEGFLSNAALAAR
+512 
-525 LQKKVEMLGK
+525 
-535 VEGELTDADKTEI
+535 
-548 REMVKG
+548 
-554 LNDELHFFDISL
+554 
-566 GRDLTYNDLRTLGL
+566 
-580 EYKGLRKE
+580 
-588 LIDRN
+588 
-593 IIQQDEN
+593 
-600 GNIKK
+600 
-605 GTDISIDNIVLDSA
+605 
-619 QMAHTSPG
+619 SPG
-627 NIFSQEIEYLHAGEK
+627 NIFSQEVEYLHAGEK
-642 KQYMVQFYHNSTS
+642 KQYMVQLYHNMTERSEQDAVNTDS
-655 QSSQYAILPDNYY
+655 RTIIGKNN
-668 YDLAQK
+668 
-674 QLHLGWKKIYYRDGD
+674 YRDGD

-694 FFHNRQ
+694 YFHNQ
-700 ISKKDEL
+700 KVSKKDEV
-707 RFYSIYALTEAASG
+707 RFYAIYALTGAASG
-721 IASQSV
+721 IESQSV

-737 HRVSPKLA
+737 HVVSPKLA

>member
-9 RRSGFVRPAAAAVC
+9 RRGGFVRPAAAAVC
-23 VLCVLGA
+23 ALCALGTGH
-30 AQGAMA
+30 GAMA
-36 ASHDILHDVPG
+36 ASHDTLHDVPD

-71 AKIDL
+71 AKADL
-76 ENARHNLAEAR
+76 ENARNNLAEAR
-87 TATAD
+87 AATAD
-92 AANNLVLVGQ
+92 AAKNLVLVGQ
-102 NLRAVEDH
+102 NLRAAEDH
-110 LAAVRIALSVAEEAS
+110 LAAVRIALSVAEETS

-136 QAEADYVPQVYA
+136 QAEADYAPQVYA
-148 RRAQVNALSAQESRI
+148 QRAQVNALSAQESRLTDT
-163 AGASTP
+163 GP
-169 GSTAWAERAAVVE
+169 GSAAGSRRAEVVA
-182 RVLSEVGYEQNR
+182 RVLREVGYEQNR
-194 IEDAQIMVE
+194 IVDAQIMVE
-203 AALAGGNATGG
+203 AALAGGSAGTGAEGG
-214 TPAGSSQIDA
+214 TTQIDA
-224 ITAQIAAAQAALDAV
+224 ISAQLTAAQAALDAV
-239 EAHLDA
+239 EAHFDE

-254 DAERDARALVADY
+254 DAERDARELVAEY
-267 QQELTASTADLAQ
+267 QQELTASEADLTQ
-280 LRSDQVEAE
+280 LQSDRVEAE
-289 NYDAEAKKWASEAAR
+289 NYDREARAWASEAAR
-304 DEVTAQKQLVQSE
+304 DEVTAQKQLAQSE

-364 DYGLSTGYL
+364 DYGLSTGYV

-398 EKPVNSVFYG
+398 EKPINRVYYGFGVSV
-408 LAVSMPTGQS
+408 PTGQS
-418 KIYQRSTVPEG
+418 RFARYAVVPES

-434 DFGAGWQVTPSIEV
+434 DFGAGWQYIPSVEV
-448 THKITERDRLTA
+448 VHLITERDRLTGRLSYTMRSSYDYSKEVPSA
-460 RVSYNI
+460 RV
-466 RNGYDY
+466 
-472 AKESDVVKRLQSLV
+472 
-486 QASGKT
+486 
-492 AGTLIKEELETYLRG
+492 
-507 VAHMK
+507 
-512 GEGFLSNAALAAR
+512 
-525 LQKKVEMLGK
+525 
-535 VEGELTDADKTEI
+535 
-548 REMVKG
+548 
-554 LNDELHFFDISL
+554 
-566 GRDLTYNDLRTLGL
+566 
-580 EYKGLRKE
+580 
-588 LIDRN
+588 
-593 IIQQDEN
+593 
-600 GNIKK
+600 
-605 GTDISIDNIVLDSA
+605 
-619 QMAHTSPG
+619 SPG
-627 NIFSQEIEYLHAGEK
+627 NIFSQEVEYLHAGEK
-642 KQYMVQFYHNSTS
+642 KQYMVQLYHNMTERSEQDAVDTDS
-655 QSSQYAILPDNYY
+655 RTITGKNN
-668 YDLAQK
+668 
-674 QLHLGWKKIYYRDGD
+674 YRDGD

-694 FFHNRQ
+694 YFHNQ
-700 ISKKDEL
+700 KVSKKDEV
-707 RFYSIYALTEAASG
+707 RFYAIYALTGAASG
-721 IASQSV
+721 VASQDV

-737 HRVSPKLA
+737 HVVSPKLA